1 MSDITAASCGNNC
14 KSDNGFS
21 PMMLILLLF
30 LCGGDNGLL
39 GGCGGSNS
47 CGCNNG
53 LDGILPI
60 LLLLL
65 LCGGSF

>member
-1 MSDITAASCGNNC
+1 MSDITATSFGNNC

-30 LCGGDNGLL
+30 LCGGDGGLF
-39 GGCGGSNS
+39 GGCGGNNS
-47 CGCNNG
+47 CGSNNG